1 MKVYLIRHGESIG
14 NKLNLNQ
21 GQKNDFSLTEK
32 GQEQSKK
39 IAERLAKEK
48 IDAIYTSDLKRAKE
62 TAQIIGGCH
71 NIVPIADKR
80 LRERDFG
87 DLDDKK
93 NILKDWKA
101 HVKKIVEEKGLN
113 PEEVKAPNGES
124 DKDHWDRIQDFFNE
138 KLMQHPNDTI
148 VVVAHA
154 GSNKVS
160 LGVIGHFS
168 KEEMYKTYQGNTGLN
183 EFEHNNGAWKVKQVN
198 NISHLEKD
206 IEALKIFNSVKN
218 EKPIYRFSERW
229 KINQRLFEEFKK
241 AGYRVKYI
249 VCSFNWEDQNL
260 PPEALEL
267 SHPQPD
273 KHLIIAVK
281 SHGIYQKLDLSNYT
295 LLNGAGEWDTYKDSI
310 LSIIPKEFVEESQE
324 ESFAEDYRKSLNFD
338 KYEKFYK
345 KVSEFMKKV
354 VQKGGTK

>member
-138 KLMQHPNDTI
+138 KVTQHPNDT
-148 VVVAHA
+148 VVVIAHA
-154 GSNKVS
+154 CSNKV
-160 LGVIGHFS
+160 
-168 KEEMYKTYQGNTGLN
+168 
-183 EFEHNNGAWKVKQVN
+183 
-198 NISHLEKD
+198 
-206 IEALKIFNSVKN
+206 
-218 EKPIYRFSERW
+218 
-229 KINQRLFEEFKK
+229 
-241 AGYRVKYI
+241 
-249 VCSFNWEDQNL
+249 
-260 PPEALEL
+260 
-267 SHPQPD
+267 
-273 KHLIIAVK
+273 
-281 SHGIYQKLDLSNYT
+281 
-295 LLNGAGEWDTYKDSI
+295 
-310 LSIIPKEFVEESQE
+310 
-324 ESFAEDYRKSLNFD
+324 
-338 KYEKFYK
+338 
-345 KVSEFMKKV
+345 
-354 VQKGGTK
+354 